1 MSKFIPPVPLTF
13 FNVAVRKCKT
23 AFVASI
29 IFLLGSVDLEGKKKG
44 GWRMHPDPKGLG
56 PVVAVGCLS
65 TSSYKKS

>member
-29 IFLLGSVDLEGKKKG
+29 VFLLGSVDLEGKKKG
-44 GWRMHPDPKGLG
+44 GWRMHPDP
-56 PVVAVGCLS
+56 
-65 TSSYKKS
+65 